1 MLIDDIIK
9 DRIEK
14 EYSNYN
20 DIDVIRGNRTL
31 AIVDDCISDKEKIK
45 NKLLNIK
52 NYDKYKIVLETS
64 INIIDHGS
72 KIRENITFVIYLLNN
87 GFYNYSRNIKNFE
100 YIFTDLI
107 KIDILFKNIHEIKK
121 NILNLSLCSDDNLII
136 CEKKLLSAS
145 EPPKSASRAL
155 AKGLSVSEPAGAV
168 SSARQGL
175 NINDVAELIYKYYN
189 YNKFKELDYIVNKIN
204 NIL

>member
-20 DIDVIRGNRTL
+20 DIDIIRGNRTL
-31 AIVDDCISDKEKIK
+31 SIVDDCISDKEKIK

-136 CEKKLLSAS
+136 CEKKLLS
-145 EPPKSASRAL
+145 
-155 AKGLSVSEPAGAV
+155 EPAGAV
-168 SSARQGL
+168 SSTRQGL

-189 YNKFKELDYIVNKIN
+189 YNKFKELDYIVNKISD
-204 NIL
+204 IL